1 MEVEESDG
9 EAGRFE
15 RRFMLDT
22 SALSRRDKP
31 AVAQRIES
39 LMAGGLLARCVASD
53 LEAGVMARN
62 GAEILLMYAERAG
75 WLLVEI
81 GKEVAERARMVQSR
95 LAAKSQHRGVK
106 SCDLLIAAAA
116 ELAGLVVLH
125 YDRDYDRIAMVTGQ
139 DCEWVVPAGEA
150 D

>member
-1 MEVEESDG
+1 MEDEGSDDTV
-9 EAGRFE
+9 GRFE
-15 RRFMLDT
+15 RRYMLDT

-31 AVAQRIES
+31 AVAARLES
-39 LMAGGLLARCVASD
+39 LVAGGLLARCVASD

-62 GAEILLMYAERAG
+62 GAEIFLMYAERAG
-75 WLLVEI
+75 WLVVEI
-81 GKEVAERARMVQSR
+81 GKEVAERARTVQSR

-106 SCDLLIAAAA
+106 TFDLLIAAAA

-139 DCEWVVPAGEA
+139 PCEWIVPAGEA